1 MKNIGPLFN
10 ERIVS
15 NGKFKTEE
23 SSKFLFS
30 VKLLSSE
37 SYIQQK
43 AFLLW
48 QHIEIEKN
56 RGELEFVIGA
66 AKTDFGEINSGK
78 FWCFR

>member
-1 MKNIGPLFN
+1 MY
-10 ERIVS
+10 ERIVR
-15 NGKFKTEE
+15 NGKSESEE

-30 VKLLSSE
+30 VKLPSLE

-48 QHIEIEKN
+48 QHIEIEKKN

-66 AKTDFGEINSGK
+66 AKTDFGEINSRK